1 MDMFAALGGGVLLLA
16 IAVAVFFVFALLRR
30 VVPTNEVHIVQ
41 SSRKT
46 VSYGK
51 EHPEA
56 GNTYYKWPSWV
67 PKIGVTVVSLPVS
80 VFALPLDGYEAYDQG
95 RLPFMLDITAFF
107 RIEKSDIAAQRVS
120 NFNELKQQLLSILQ
134 GAVRTILASEEIE
147 RIMQDRS
154 VFGEKFTTEVNA
166 QLKEWGVTTVKSIE
180 LMDIRDAQGSKVI
193 QNIMEKK
200 KSFIEMQSRVEVAA
214 NRQKADIAEIEAKRN
229 TELQNQEAVQQVG
242 IRSAKAAEQVGIAKE
257 QSSQAVKEQAK
268 TTAEKEMEVKRVQEV
283 KAAEIMKDVTLV
295 HADQEKQRAI
305 IDASAAS
312 ETAVIA
318 AEAKKK
324 QTIISATASK
334 EATVLEAD
342 AKKESTVKIAEGV
355 LAATKNEAEGIQA
368 VGLAKAESEKAL
380 QLAPVEAQIKLA
392 TEIGSNASY
401 QQYLVTIRQVEA
413 NEKIGIAQA
422 DTLKA
427 AHVKIIANAGSVDGG
442 LKSVGELFSAKGGTQ
457 VGAMLEGLANTDA
470 GKAVLRTIGVNAG
483 E

>member
-1 MDMFAALGGGVLLLA
+1 MDLFAALGGGVVLLVLA
-16 IAVAVFFVFALLRR
+16 AVVFFTFAILRR

-120 NFNELKQQLLSILQ
+120 NFSELKQQLLSILQ

-229 TELQNQEAVQQVG
+229 TELQNQEALQQVG

-268 TTAEKEMEVKRVQEV
+268 TTAEKDMEVKRVQEV

-295 HADQEKQRAI
+295 HAEQEKQRSI
-305 IDASAAS
+305 IDAEAAKQ
-312 ETAVIA
+312 TTVIT
-318 AEAKKK
+318 AEAKK
-324 QTIISATASK
+324 QAAVID
-334 EATVLEAD
+334 AD
-342 AKKESTVKIAEGV
+342 AKKEATTKIAEGQ

-368 VGLAKAESEKAL
+368 VGMARAESEKAL

-392 TEIGSNASY
+392 TEIGSNQSY

-413 NEKIGIAQA
+413 SEKIGIAQA
-422 DTLKA
+422 ETLKEA
-427 AHVKIIANAGSVDGG
+427 NVKIIANAGSVDGG
-442 LKSVGELFSAKGGTQ
+442 IKSVGELFSAKGGTQ
-457 VGAMLEGLANTDA
+457 VGALLEGLANTDA
-470 GKAVLRTIGVNAG
+470 GKALLKTVGVNTG